1 MLGKAS
7 LLLTFAGLIRLSP
20 MPKTLRH
27 PRFIATVLSLFLV
40 CYALPLHAQSSKPAP
55 AATATPWPQ
64 PESTKRVQ
72 DVKFFSKTLQREMPY
87 RVILPKD
94 YFTTEIRY
102 PVLYLLH
109 GYTGHYRS
117 FESHSNLT
125 RYLDRYQIIVVSIE
139 GENSW
144 YINSPTNPKEKWED
158 YFLHD
163 VISDAQERFRI
174 NGGDARAIAGI
185 SMGGYAAIN
194 IALKNP
200 GLFFFASSLSGP
212 LDAPRNPEFDQFPGF
227 DEVFGSAGSKAHT
240 ENDLFLLA
248 EKAEP
253 QHTSFIFMTC
263 GTEDDD
269 IDSMHKFSDL
279 LRKRH
284 IAYEMTESPG
294 EHEWIYWESAIP
306 QMLRSLARRMPD
318 VAGVDLR

>member
-1 MLGKAS
+1 
-7 LLLTFAGLIRLSP
+7 
-20 MPKTLRH
+20 MPKTFRCKTLAAIALCLLMTCCVSPLR
-27 PRFIATVLSLFLV
+27 
-40 CYALPLHAQSSKPAP
+40 AQAGKPASV
-55 AATATPWPQ
+55 ATPTPAPQ
-64 PESTKRVQ
+64 PESHKRVQ

-87 RVILPKD
+87 RVVLPKD

-109 GYTGHYRS
+109 GYTGHYGS
-117 FESHSNLT
+117 FEAHSNLT
-125 RYLDRYQIIVVSIE
+125 RYLDRYQLIVVSIE

-144 YINSPTNPKEKWED
+144 YINSSTNPKEKWED
-158 YFLHD
+158 YFLRD

-200 GLFFFASSLSGP
+200 GLFFFAASLSGS
-212 LDAPRNPEFDQFPGF
+212 LNATRNPEYDGFPGF
-227 DEVFGSAGSKAHT
+227 TDIFGPADSKIRK
-240 ENDLFLLA
+240 ENDVFLLV

-253 QHTSFIFMTC
+253 RHTSFLFLAC
-263 GTEDDD
+263 GTEDDT
-269 IDSMHKFSDL
+269 IIGQHQFAEL
-279 LRKRH
+279 LRKKH

-294 EHEWIYWESAIP
+294 EHEWTYWESAIP

-318 VAGVDLR
+318 VVGVDLR

>member
-1 MLGKAS
+1 
-7 LLLTFAGLIRLSP
+7 
-20 MPKTLRH
+20 MPKNFRSQMLTGVSLCLVLACIVTQLQAQTRTAS
-27 PRFIATVLSLFLV
+27 PAAAAPVAT
-40 CYALPLHAQSSKPAP
+40 AAP
-55 AATATPWPQ
+55 AHPQ
-64 PESTKRVQ
+64 ESNKRVQ

-87 RVILPKD
+87 RVVLPKD
-94 YFTTEIRY
+94 YFTTEVRY

-117 FESHSNLT
+117 FEAHSNLT
-125 RYLDRYQIIVVSIE
+125 RYLDRYQLIVVSIE

-144 YINSPTNPKEKWED
+144 YINSATNPKEKWED

-194 IALKNP
+194 LALKNP
-200 GLFFFASSLSGP
+200 GLFFFAASLSGS
-212 LDAPRNPEFDQFPGF
+212 LDAPRNPEFDKFPGF
-227 DEVFGSAGSKAHT
+227 AEIFGPAGSKTHSD
-240 ENDLFLLA
+240 NDVFLLA

-253 QHTSFIFMTC
+253 QHTSFLFMAC
-263 GTEDDD
+263 GTEDDT
-269 IDSMHKFSDL
+269 INSQHQFADL
-279 LRKRH
+279 LRKHH
-284 IAYEMTESPG
+284 IAYEMTEFPG
-294 EHEWIYWESAIP
+294 EHEWTFWEAALP